1 MVVVRALPLILAA
14 LAAGAVRAA
23 TIEVPAGDGLA
34 GAIER
39 AAPGDTLRLA
49 PGEHRGQVVIA
60 TPRLALEGEPGAVID
75 GGGHGSTIV
84 VRAPDVAIRGV
95 SVRGSGLSL
104 IDKDSGLF
112 LDRGADRAL
121 IENDEFVDNLI
132 SVYLDGPHDATVRA
146 NRIRGLRTLR
156 LSERGPAISLWNT
169 PGSRILDNDIRF
181 GRDGVFVVTSHRDT
195 VRGNVFH
202 DMRFAVHFMY
212 SDDSAVEDNVSVGN
226 EAGYVLMY
234 STGLRVVGN
243 VSDRDRDHGLLF
255 NYANQSR
262 ISDNVVR
269 GSEKCVFIYN
279 SNRNRFTGN
288 WFEGCGVGVH
298 FTAGSEGNE
307 ITGNAFVDNQSQVMY
322 VGTRWLDWQAGGR
335 GNYWSDNPA
344 FDLKGDGIAETAYR
358 PNSVVDQIVWRAPAA
373 KLLLNS
379 PALAVLRWAQRAFPA
394 IHPGGVID
402 SAPLMRPPRPAALAR
417 LDDAP

>member
-1 MVVVRALPLILAA
+1 MVATRVLLLILAT
-14 LAAGAVRAA
+14 LAAGSVRAA
-23 TIEVPAGDGLA
+23 TIEVPAEDGLA
-34 GAIER
+34 AALAL

-49 PGEHRGQVVIA
+49 AGVHRGAVVIE
-60 TPRLALEGEPGAVID
+60 TPRVALEGEPGAVID
-75 GGGHGSTIV
+75 GGGQGSAII
-84 VRAPDVAIRGV
+84 VRAADVAIRGV
-95 SVRGSGLSL
+95 VVRGSGLSL

-112 LDRGADRAL
+112 LDRGADRTL
-121 IENDEFVDNLI
+121 VENDVFVDNLI
-132 SVYLDGPHDATVRA
+132 SVYLDGPHDVTVRDNHIA
-146 NRIRGLRTLR
+146 GLRTLR
-156 LSERGPAISLWNT
+156 RTERGPAISLWNT

-181 GRDGVFVVTSHRDT
+181 GRDGVFVVASHRDT

-202 DMRFAVHFMY
+202 DLRFAVHFMY
-212 SDDSAVEDNVSVGN
+212 SDNSVVEDNVSVGN
-226 EAGYVLMY
+226 NVGYVLMY
-234 STGLRVVGN
+234 STGLRVTGN
-243 VSDRDRDHGLLF
+243 VSDGDRDQGLLF
-255 NYANQSR
+255 NYANELR

-269 GSEKCVFIYN
+269 GSGKCVFIYN
-279 SNRNRFTGN
+279 ANRNRFAGN
-288 WFEGCGVGVH
+288 WFEECGVGVH

-344 FDLKGDGIAETAYR
+344 FDLKGDGVAATPYR

-379 PALAVLRWAQRAFPA
+379 PALAVLRWAQTAFPA

-402 SAPLMRPPRPAALAR
+402 SAPLMQPPRPPALAR
-417 LDDAP
+417 LDGAP

>member
-1 MVVVRALPLILAA
+1 MAAARVLLMILAA
-14 LAAGAVRAA
+14 FAAWAARAA

-34 GAIER
+34 GAIAR
-39 AAPGDTLRLA
+39 AAPGDTVRLA
-49 PGEHRGQVVIA
+49 AGLHLGQVVIA

-75 GGGHGSTIV
+75 GGGQGSTIV
-84 VRAPDVAIRGV
+84 VRAADVAIRDV

-121 IENDEFVDNLI
+121 VENDAFVDNLI
-132 SVYLDGPHDATVRA
+132 SIYLDGPRDVTVRA
-146 NRIRGLRTLR
+146 NRISGLRTLR
-156 LSERGPAISLWNT
+156 VSERGPAISLWNT
-169 PGSRILDNDIRF
+169 PGSQIIDNDIRF
-181 GRDGVFVVTSHRDT
+181 GRDGVFVVSSHRDT

-212 SDDSAVEDNVSVGN
+212 SDNSTVEDNVSVGN

-234 STGLRVVGN
+234 STGLRVTGN
-243 VSDRDRDHGLLF
+243 ISDHDRDHGLLF
-255 NYANQSR
+255 NYANKSR

-269 GSEKCVFIYN
+269 DSAKCVFIYN
-279 SNRNRFTGN
+279 TNHNRFAGN
-288 WFEGCGVGVH
+288 WFEGCRVGVH
-298 FTAGSEGNE
+298 FTAGSEDNE
-307 ITGNAFVDNQSQVMY
+307 IVGNAFVDNQSQVMY
-322 VGTRWLDWQAGGR
+322 VGTRWLDWQSGGR

-344 FDLKGDGIAETAYR
+344 FDLNGDGVAATAYR

-379 PALAVLRWAQRAFPA
+379 PALAVLRWAQSAFPA

-417 LDDAP
+417 LDSPP

>member
-1 MVVVRALPLILAA
+1 MVATRVLLLILAT
-14 LAAGAVRAA
+14 LAAGSVRAA
-23 TIEVPAGDGLA
+23 TIEVPAEDGLA
-34 GAIER
+34 AALAL

-49 PGEHRGQVVIA
+49 AGVHRGAVVIE
-60 TPRLALEGEPGAVID
+60 TPRVALEGEPGAVID
-75 GGGHGSTIV
+75 GGGQGSAII
-84 VRAPDVAIRGV
+84 VRAADVAIRGV
-95 SVRGSGLSL
+95 VVRGSGLSL

-112 LDRGADRAL
+112 LDRGADRTL
-121 IENDEFVDNLI
+121 VENDVFVDNLI
-132 SVYLDGPHDATVRA
+132 SVYLDGPHDVTVRDNHIA
-146 NRIRGLRTLR
+146 GLRTLR
-156 LSERGPAISLWNT
+156 RTERGPAISLWNT

-181 GRDGVFVVTSHRDT
+181 GRDGVFVVASHRDT

-202 DMRFAVHFMY
+202 DLRFAVHFMY
-212 SDDSAVEDNVSVGN
+212 SDNSVVEDNVSVGN
-226 EAGYVLMY
+226 NVGYVLMY
-234 STGLRVVGN
+234 STGLRVTGN
-243 VSDRDRDHGLLF
+243 VSDGDRDQGLLF
-255 NYANQSR
+255 NYANKSR

-269 GSEKCVFIYN
+269 GSGKCVFIYN
-279 SNRNRFTGN
+279 ANRNRFAGN
-288 WFEGCGVGVH
+288 WFEECGVGVH

-344 FDLKGDGIAETAYR
+344 FDLKGDGVAATPYR

-379 PALAVLRWAQRAFPA
+379 PALAVLRWAQTAFPA

-402 SAPLMRPPRPAALAR
+402 SAPLMQPPRPPALAR
-417 LDDAP
+417 LDGAP